1 MLGGG
6 HFEETKLQTF
16 CSHSEEASDAGQSA
30 SHFATV
36 KGQWPCSL
44 SGVPLAAPCPI
55 VKLSSFFVTVDFWLC
70 WVFIAAWAFL

>member
-1 MLGGG
+1 M
-6 HFEETKLQTF
+6 Q
-16 CSHSEEASDAGQSA
+16 GQSA